1 MRIIDKLA
9 DKVLMSIVARLDDQD
24 RNNIIDPLADM
35 VADKLKAKIDQTG
48 FDKAVAMEVVRVLG
62 SDEMKK
68 ALWMA
73 SNVRPN
79 DVHWS
84 FFRPH
89 SISEKIYE
97 KVASESAEFIM
108 GHLKEATEKQNQL
121 DNLSHAVS
129 QVDVKEGLFLEFG
142 VFEGVTINHIA
153 RLLPN
158 KIVHGFDCF
167 EGLPEDW
174 TLGASAGSY
183 STQGKIPEVEAN
195 VKLHIGLFDDVLPE
209 FKKYNTDPIA
219 LLHIDSD
226 IYSSAKT
233 ALTLLENQIVPGTV
247 IVFDEFL
254 NYPGFKDHE
263 YKAFFEYIALA
274 GRSFKVLSYVDRGFS
289 VAFKIL

>member
-1 MRIIDKLA
+1 MRLIDKLA

-24 RNNIIDPLADM
+24 RSNIIDPLADM
-35 VADKLKAKIDQTG
+35 VAEKLKAKIDETG
-48 FDKAVAMEVVRVLG
+48 FDKAVAMEVIRVLG

-68 ALWMA
+68 SLWMA
-73 SNVRPN
+73 SNVRPS
-79 DVHWS
+79 DLHWS
-84 FFRPH
+84 YYRPQ

-97 KVASESAEFIM
+97 QAALESADFIFGHIKEASE
-108 GHLKEATEKQNQL
+108 KETQL
-121 DNLSHAVS
+121 DNLTYAVS
-129 QVDVKEGLFLEFG
+129 QVSLDEGLFLEFG

-153 RLLPN
+153 KLQPD

-174 TLGASAGSY
+174 TLGAAAGSY
-183 STQGKIPEVEAN
+183 STHGNIPQVEDN

-209 FKKYNTDPIA
+209 FIKTCSAPVA
-219 LLHIDSD
+219 FLHIDSD

-233 ALTLLENQIVPGTV
+233 VLTLLESHIVPGTI

-263 YKAFFEYIALA
+263 YKAFFEYIAST
-274 GRSFKVLSYVDRGFS
+274 GRGFKVISYVDRGFS
-289 VAFKIL
+289 VAFKII